1 MKNGRFSDA
10 QIIAVLKQAE
20 AIVAGQR
27 HQNRP
32 MHTYLGQG
40 QFAL

>member
-20 AIVAGQR
+20 TIVAGQR
-27 HQNRP
+27 YSPKPAH
-32 MHTYLGQG
+32 
-40 QFAL
+40 A